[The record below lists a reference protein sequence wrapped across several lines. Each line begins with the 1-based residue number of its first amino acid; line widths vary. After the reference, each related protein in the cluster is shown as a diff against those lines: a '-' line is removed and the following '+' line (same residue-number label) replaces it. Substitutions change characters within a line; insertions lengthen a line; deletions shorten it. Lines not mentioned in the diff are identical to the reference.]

1 MKLNPETR
9 IGDLLDKY
17 PFLLEFLPTVSP
29 KYKRLTNPI
38 MRKTI
43 GRIATIAKAANI
55 GGFTTEELIAK
66 IEGEINRKIMEEVH
80 KPSAEPAPPTTEEEK
95 QTRKEA
101 LRSIILDLHAGE
113 DLETARKR
121 FAKLIEN
128 IEPTEIVT
136 LEQSLIDDGM
146 DVSMLKKLSEV
157 HIQIFKES
165 LSEEDV
171 PDMPPGHPINT
182 YMQENRHT
190 EKILENINSILQ
202 KLGDPPNENVF
213 KETQNDIV
221 SAVDELRKIDLH
233 YTRKENQIFPV
244 LETKGISG
252 PSTVMWEVHDDI
264 RALIKGTKASVEKGS
279 VKETV
284 EGLKNSSEKV
294 ADMIYKE
301 EHILYPLCMENFS
314 EEEWV
319 KVKKGEEE
327 IGYSWIKP
335 GEGWSPDVKI
345 EDIAEE
351 PITAMGEMIDL
362 DTGNLT
368 KVQLNQILKLLPI
381 DISFVNEKDRMA
393 YYSDVP
399 HRIFPRSPGII
410 GREVQKCHPPKSIDT
425 VKLILKE
432 FKEGT
437 KDKADFWIQLDGRFL
452 YIRYFPVRDPD
463 GNYMGTLEVSQDLTE
478 LKKLE
483 GEKRLLDWK

>member
-17 PFLLEFLPTVSP
+17 PFLLEFLPTVST

-66 IEGEINRKIMEEVH
+66 IEREINRKIMEEVH
-80 KPSAEPAPPTTEEEK
+80 KSPDKPAPPSTEEEK
-95 QTRKEA
+95 QTKKEA

-113 DLETARKR
+113 DIEKARER
-121 FAKLIEN
+121 FAKLVEN
-128 IEPTEIVT
+128 IEPAEIVS

-146 DVSMLKKLSEV
+146 EVSMLKKLSEV
-157 HIQIFKES
+157 HIQIFKDS
-165 LSEEDV
+165 LSDQDV
-171 PDMPPGHPINT
+171 PDVPPGHPVHT
-182 YMQENRHT
+182 YMEENRHT
-190 EKILENINSILQ
+190 ETILEDINSVLK
-202 KLGDPPNENVF
+202 KLGDPPDEKVF
-213 KETQNDIV
+213 KGTQKDII
-221 SAVDELRKIDLH
+221 SAVDELKKIDVH
-233 YTRKENQIFPV
+233 YARKENQIFPV

-264 RALIKGTKASVEKGS
+264 RALIKGTKANAEKGS
-279 VKETV
+279 MKETV

-294 ADMIYKE
+294 SDMIYKE

-351 PITAMGEMIDL
+351 PVTAMGEMIDL

-410 GREVQKCHPPKSIDT
+410 GREVQKCHPPKSMDK
-425 VKLILKE
+425 VERILKE

-437 KDKADFWIQLDGRFL
+437 KDNADFWITLDGRFL
-452 YIRYFPVRDPD
+452 YIRYFPVRDPE